1 MRVSR
6 DNAPINITRRAE
18 TFIYLYSSPE
28 RVARRRGAVDVGGK
42 GAKSSFIYG
51 LSS

>member
-1 MRVSR
+1 MGG
-6 DNAPINITRRAE
+6 DNAPINITRRAI

-28 RVARRRGAVDVGGK
+28 GGTRGGG
-42 GAKSSFIYG
+42 GGGWSSFIYD